1 MFNTAGGDQINFGVG
16 IFLTKGGGVK
26 FCSDPEGDFVHAS
39 LANMNLGI

>member
-26 FCSDPEGDFVHAS
+26 FCSDPEGVGGG
-39 LANMNLGI
+39 GILFMPHWQI